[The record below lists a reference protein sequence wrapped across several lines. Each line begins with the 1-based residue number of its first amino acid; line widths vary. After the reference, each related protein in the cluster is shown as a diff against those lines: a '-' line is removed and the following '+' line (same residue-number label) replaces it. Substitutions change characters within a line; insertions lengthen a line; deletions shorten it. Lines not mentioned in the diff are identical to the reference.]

1 MDIMTAQLFSVAGD
15 GSAWANFLSVVWRV
29 VLVVLGVNMLV
40 IVHEFGHFIVARM
53 CGVRCDKFYIWFDA
67 YGFKFFSFKRGDTEY
82 GLGWLPLG
90 GYVKMFGQ
98 EDNPGGIQAEIDR
111 AKAESVDKDGE
122 LSEVEKKR
130 RGEEIKELEKQLYA
144 PDSYLSKNVFQRM
157 AIISAGVVM
166 NVIFAII
173 CATGAALMGTPETSA
188 KIGFVAPGSPAWLAG
203 IEAGDEI
210 VAINDNEKPI
220 FSSILV
226 ACMDREELK
235 LKIVRPGE
243 SEPRVIKVT
252 PRMEKGALTPM
263 IGVGPSPSLDL
274 AETDDHMPYALSFDE
289 KRRSDILNRLGSL
302 RGGERLLSMNGQPV
316 TSPADYLRLRDLF
329 IDRPI
334 EFVFAPTIEKRG
346 GERVVDEAKD
356 VVSVT
361 IEPVRAPD
369 VGIRLTM
376 GEIVEIQSGSVT
388 EKAGL
393 KAREED
399 ENGSV
404 VNHGD
409 VIVEVNN
416 VPVLD
421 PLWFPYTIFNMT
433 GRETRNPSTS
443 ADVGTVDDG
452 QTTIK
457 TSSSSSQT
465 ILLTV
470 LRDGQ
475 RLDVPITLP
484 RVAPYTGLTDRRG
497 ILACDA
503 LGLAYQ
509 VKPIISGVD
518 GTANFEKSPLGGV
531 IVGLNAK
538 VPNPGEDVPK
548 SLRETFKNLTGH
560 SVTKSEKGE
569 LVDVSWRF
577 NPKSET
583 TPVDDFTAV
592 TWLLEVLSYLPDGTP
607 VSVSVNCLDGE
618 ETTIETKVK
627 REGEVFVESRGLLF
641 GVDAVYQRAD
651 NLGEAFSFGV
661 DKTIEAASQV
671 FVFLKN
677 VGKNVSAKALGGPG
691 LIVGT
696 AYEAAGRND
705 GVFLLFL
712 CLISANLAV
721 VNFLPIPVLDGGHMV
736 FLLYE
741 AITGRKPNEKI
752 QIGLSYV
759 GLALILALMFWVI
772 FLDIVRYCF

>member
-1 MDIMTAQLFSVAGD
+1 MDFMTASLLGVAED
-15 GSAWANFLSVVWRV
+15 ASAWTNFFSIAWRV

-67 YGFKFFSFKRGDTEY
+67 YGFKFFSFKYGDTEY

-111 AKAESVDKDGE
+111 AKAESVEKEGE
-122 LSEVEKKR
+122 LSEAEKKQ
-130 RGEEIKELEKQLYA
+130 RGDEIKELEKQLYA

-173 CATGAALMGTPETSA
+173 CAAGAALLGTPETSA
-188 KIGFVAPGSPAWLAG
+188 KIGYVAPGSAAWLAG
-203 IEAGDEI
+203 IKAGDEI
-210 VAINDNEKPI
+210 VAIDENEKPI

-226 ACMDREELK
+226 ACMDRKELELK
-235 LKIVRPGE
+235 IARPGDE
-243 SEPRVIKVT
+243 ETRIIKVT
-252 PRMEKGALTPM
+252 PRKEKGGLTPM

-274 AETDDHMPYALSFDE
+274 AETDDCRPYALSFD
-289 KRRSDILNRLGSL
+289 KKRSDEISASCGSL
-302 RGGERLLSMNGQPV
+302 KGGERLLSMNGLPV
-316 TSPADYLRLRDLF
+316 SSPADYLRLRDLF

-346 GERVVDEAKD
+346 GERVIDESKD
-356 VVSVT
+356 NVSVL
-361 IEPVRAPD
+361 IEPQRAPD
-369 VGIRLTM
+369 VGVRLTM
-376 GEIVEIQSGSVT
+376 GEIVEIQPGSVA

-404 VNHGD
+404 VSHGD
-409 VIVEVNN
+409 VIIEVNN
-416 VPVLD
+416 SPILD
-421 PLWFPYTIFNMT
+421 PLWFPYTIFSMT
-433 GRETRNPSTS
+433 GRETRET
-443 ADVGTVDDG
+443 
-452 QTTIK
+452 
-457 TSSSSSQT
+457 TSSAVPDELTSEKIPSSPTQT

-470 LRDGQ
+470 IRDGQ
-475 RLDVPITLP
+475 RVDIPISLP
-484 RVAPYTGLTDRRG
+484 RAASYSGLVDRSG
-497 ILACDA
+497 VLACDA
-503 LGLAYQ
+503 LGVAYQ

-518 GTANFEKSPLGGV
+518 GTVNFEKSPLGGA

-538 VPNPGEDVPK
+538 IANPGKDAPK
-548 SLRETFKNLTGH
+548 SLRDTFKSLTGQ
-560 SVTKSEKGE
+560 SVTKTKKDE
-569 LVDVSWRF
+569 LVDISWKF
-577 NPKSET
+577 NAKEGTSPAE
-583 TPVDDFTAV
+583 DFAATS
-592 TWLLEVLSYLPDGTP
+592 WLLEVLPSLPDGTP
-607 VSVSVNCLDGE
+607 VVVTVSCLDGE
-618 ETTIETKVK
+618 ETTVETKVK

-641 GVDAVYQRAD
+641 GVDAVYQRA
-651 NLGEAFSFGV
+651 NGLGEAFSFGV
-661 DKTIEAASQV
+661 AKTVEAASQV

-696 AYEAAGRND
+696 AYEAAGRKD

-741 AITGRKPNEKI
+741 AITRRKPSEKI
-752 QIGLSYV
+752 QIGLSYI
-759 GLALILALMFWVI
+759 GLVLILALMFWVI